1 MFKQAQSLQFVWFLP
16 GDPPSPVKLF
26 DGLLG
31 SEPDGFQKVSPPQAP
46 LPLTVQHMVRDGI
59 VHKMQTHYGRIDYF
73 IEPVQNGPALGLISD
88 PIRVM
93 DETLRRISAFSEV
106 VGDIV
111 RGAVVANLSYPV
123 ASIDEAGSMF
133 TRLFGDKF
141 DLSGTREINFQ
152 LSKRRSGSAVG
163 DLNRLF
169 RWSTETVT
177 FAPMVGNA
185 LPSMLLANAT
195 ETHYLNYMID
205 VNTVVSATS
214 RFTHKE
220 HVSVFETLTAEV
232 KNLMSAETIES
243 VL

>member
-16 GDPPSPVKLF
+16 GDPASPVKLF

-31 SEPDGFQKVSPPQAP
+31 GEPDAFQKIFPPQAP
-46 LPLTVQHMVRDGI
+46 LPLTVQHIVRDGL
-59 VHKMQTHYGRIDYF
+59 VHKVQSHYGRIDYF
-73 IEPVQNGPALGLISD
+73 IEPVQNGPSLGLIDD
-88 PIRVM
+88 PMKVM
-93 DETLRRISAFSEV
+93 NETLERILSFSEV

-111 RGAVVANLSYPV
+111 RGAVVANLSHPV
-123 ASIDEAGSMF
+123 ASIDEAGGMF
-133 TRLFGDKF
+133 TQLFGDKIN
-141 DLSGTREINFQ
+141 LSGAREINFQ

-205 VNTVVSATS
+205 VNTVLSSTS
-214 RFTHKE
+214 RFAPKE
-220 HVSVFETLTAEV
+220 HIVVFEALTAEL
-232 KNLMSAETIES
+232 KNLFSAETIES